1 MGVIDS
7 GEDTKLL
14 SNVLV
19 GVNALSSNGELV
31 VVVVADIGDAVTG
44 VIGKNEKLL
53 DEDFAGLMVVEWRM
67 VPPGRRVTLK
77 GRDWTCFLVLTE
89 GNAAVEVNGLVA
101 TDAGEIVKKESP
113 TDMVL
118 FNELFKPRM
127 GCLGNDICDE
137 LSSV

>member
-44 VIGKNEKLL
+44 VIGKKEKLL
-53 DEDFAGLMVVEWRM
+53 DEDFAGLIVVEWRM

-77 GRDWTCFLVLTE
+77 GRDWTFFLVLTE

-113 TDMVL
+113 TEMVL
-118 FNELFKPRM
+118 LNELFKPRM

>member
-44 VIGKNEKLL
+44 VIGKNEKLF
-53 DEDFAGLMVVEWRM
+53 DEDFAGLIVVE
-67 VPPGRRVTLK
+67 
-77 GRDWTCFLVLTE
+77 
-89 GNAAVEVNGLVA
+89 
-101 TDAGEIVKKESP
+101 
-113 TDMVL
+113 
-118 FNELFKPRM
+118 
-127 GCLGNDICDE
+127 
-137 LSSV
+137 